1 MDILKKERRW
11 IWMKNDSNLS
21 NQFLWGKDR
30 LKKQMLPY
38 LLLTPAFL
46 FIGFF
51 MFYPVMNTFLLSL
64 QNYVLTQR
72 SEWGFIGIGNF
83 KKLFYEDPIFWT
95 ALRNSIIWTISNV
108 LLQTFLGLY
117 LALLLNRKFK
127 GRGLYRAVAFSP
139 WAVAGV
145 LVAMMWSFMY
155 NENFGVLNA
164 ILMRAGL
171 IHNRLSWFSSSTM
184 AMAAMVLATT
194 WRGVPF
200 FAISILASLQT
211 IPEEIYESCDVDGAN
226 SWQKLFYITLPMIK
240 DTLILTT
247 LLRTIWT
254 LNIIDIIFSMTKG
267 GPNFSTLTLP
277 VYVMLTFI
285 DSLDLGYA
293 STIAI
298 ATAVLLLMFSGIY
311 LALGRFGKEDY
322 S

>member
-1 MDILKKERRW
+1 
-11 IWMKNDSNLS
+11 MKNDPNSSTWLS
-21 NQFLWGKDR
+21 WENGQ

-38 LLLTPAFL
+38 LLLVPAFL

-51 MFYPVMNTFLLSL
+51 MFYPVVNTFQLSL

-72 SEWGFIGIGNF
+72 SEWGFIGMGNF
-83 KKLFYEDPIFWT
+83 KKLLYEDPIFWT
-95 ALRNSIIWTISNV
+95 ALRNSMVWTISNV
-108 LLQTFLGLY
+108 ILQTFLGLY
-117 LALLLNRKFK
+117 LALLLNRQFK
-127 GRGLYRAVAFSP
+127 GRGWYRALAFSP

-155 NENFGVLNA
+155 NENFGVLND
-164 ILMRAGL
+164 ILMKSGL
-171 IHNRLSWFSSSTM
+171 IHTRFSWFSSSTM

-211 IPEEIYESCDVDGAN
+211 ISEEIYESCDVDGAN
-226 SWQKLFYITLPMIK
+226 SWQKFFHITLPMIK
-240 DTLILTT
+240 DTLVLTT

-293 STIAI
+293 STIAVAI
-298 ATAVLLLMFSGIY
+298 TILLLVFSGIY
-311 LALGRFGKEDY
+311 LALGRFGKEEY
-322 S
+322 F